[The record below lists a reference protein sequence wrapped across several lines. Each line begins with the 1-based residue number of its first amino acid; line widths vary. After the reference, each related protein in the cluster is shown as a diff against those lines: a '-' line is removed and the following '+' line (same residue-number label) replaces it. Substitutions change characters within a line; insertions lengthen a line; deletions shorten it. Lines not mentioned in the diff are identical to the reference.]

1 MKPLIVD
8 VRHLY
13 PPSCTFE
20 ASVRTHALFFKLTL
34 CPLSTTTRYSSHAHC
49 TLLHIYFHCDKIFH
63 QNSHLCTQY
72 VSHAPNL
79 AQRGPQRGRRPIY
92 AGCGCARN
100 IHRPVPARRKRERRP
115 RRSPTREKRRAPNRP
130 QRSGVRACRHGATYR
145 RAGPPDGRIRP
156 ARALSWTPLSL
167 LVSNQKGVMLRH
179 RSLPPSL
186 PPQDHHLG
194 GKAAEPVGHRTI
206 TSQKKARNLARRF
219 SSGHGWRLV
228 G

>member
-34 CPLSTTTRYSSHAHC
+34 CPFQPQPGTGLTLIALFYIYIFTATRSFTKFSPLHAVCVPCHQPSPAWASTGDHPPTCAG
-49 TLLHIYFHCDKIFH
+49 D
-63 QNSHLCTQY
+63 
-72 VSHAPNL
+72 
-79 AQRGPQRGRRPIY
+79 GRP
-92 AGCGCARN
+92 RN
-100 IHRPVPARRKRERRP
+100 IHRPCLRRKRDRRP
-115 RRSPTREKRRAPNRP
+115 WGSPTREKRRAPNRP

-167 LVSNQKGVMLRH
+167 PVAAHKLVTPWH
-179 RSLPPSL
+179 R
-186 PPQDHHLG
+186 
-194 GKAAEPVGHRTI
+194 
-206 TSQKKARNLARRF
+206 
-219 SSGHGWRLV
+219 
-228 G
+228 